1 MFDGSHGLKVCV
13 GEMCGGMTLTS
24 TVSYGSNG
32 QQQLDGKVGDAIA
45 AYLWTSVM
53 FLDYVF
59 C

>member
-1 MFDGSHGLKVCV
+1 
-13 GEMCGGMTLTS
+13 MCGGMTLTS
-24 TVSYGSNG
+24 TASYGSNG
-32 QQQLDGKVGDAIA
+32 QQQLDGKVGDDIA